1 MDPIS
6 LLMFAVSAAQ
16 QIKKGCEM
24 LREGKAEIDKF
35 KKTVEGGVKDARAI
49 YKEVTGLWGWLK
61 SLFGKPA
68 PTVPSVKTAE
78 PVKSKKTR
86 EPDPTAEELQ
96 VQVINSVGEQLGVFF
111 DVQQKLTHHYKTL
124 EETSTNVYDPNQNH
138 AKAAVERALVE
149 LQLENLG
156 TEIREAMVYAPKEL
170 KDIYTRFLKMY
181 GKIQEEQEFA
191 RKQQVRKARI
201 QAWRR
206 RVLKD
211 FLVDQAMA
219 LISVGILVLI
229 VWGMLLGIALPS
241 KTPTSFL

>member
-1 MDPIS
+1 M
-6 LLMFAVSAAQ
+6 LAVSAAQ

-49 YKEVTGLWGWLK
+49 YKEVTGLWGWIK
-61 SLFGKPA
+61 GLFGASAAPKP
-68 PTVPSVKTAE
+68 VESI
-78 PVKSKKTR
+78 PVKAARPAKKER
-86 EPDPTAEELQ
+86 ESEPSAEELQ
-96 VQVINSVGEQLGVFF
+96 VQVINSVGQQLGVFF

-124 EETSTNVYDPNQNH
+124 EDTSTNVYDPNQNH

-156 TEIREAMVYAPKEL
+156 SEIREAMVYAPKEL
-170 KDIYTRFLKMY
+170 KDIYSRFLKMY

-191 RKQQVRKARI
+191 RKQQIRKARYE
-201 QAWRR
+201 AWRR

-219 LISVGILVLI
+219 LISVVILVLI
-229 VWGMLLGIALPS
+229 VWGMLLGIASPNR
-241 KTPTSFL
+241 TPTYFL

>member
-1 MDPIS
+1 
-6 LLMFAVSAAQ
+6 MFAVSAAQ

-35 KKTVEGGVKDARAI
+35 KKSVEGGIKDARAI

-68 PTVPSVKTAE
+68 PALPSVKAAE

-111 DVQQKLTHHYKTL
+111 DVQQKLTHYYKTL

-241 KTPTSFL
+241 RTPISFS

>member
-1 MDPIS
+1 
-6 LLMFAVSAAQ
+6 MFAVSAAQ

-24 LREGKAEIDKF
+24 LRDGKAEIDKF

-61 SLFGKPA
+61 SLFGASPA
-68 PTVPSVKTAE
+68 KRPVEQV
-78 PVKSKKTR
+78 PVKMAKPSKKER
-86 EPDPTAEELQ
+86 EPDATPEELQ
-96 VQVINSVGEQLGVFF
+96 VQVINSVGQQLGVFF
-111 DVQQKLTHHYKTL
+111 DVQQKLINHYKTL

-138 AKAAVERALVE
+138 AKAAVERAIVE

-156 TEIREAMVYAPKEL
+156 AEIREAMVYAPKEL
-170 KDIYTRFLKMY
+170 KDIYSRFLKMY

-191 RKQQVRKARI
+191 RKQQIRKARL

-219 LISVGILVLI
+219 LISVAILVLI
-229 VWGMLLGIALPS
+229 VWGMWLGIALPS
-241 KTPTSFL
+241 RTPISFS

>member
-1 MDPIS
+1 
-6 LLMFAVSAAQ
+6 MFAVSAAQ

-61 SLFGKPA
+61 SLFKPSSA
-68 PTVPSVKTAE
+68 VPPIKATE
-78 PVKSKKTR
+78 PAAAKPSKKAR
-86 EPDPTAEELQ
+86 EPEPTAEELQ
-96 VQVINSVGEQLGVFF
+96 VQVINSVGQQLGVFF
-111 DVQQKLTHHYKTL
+111 DVQQKLTHYYKTL
-124 EETSTNVYDPNQNH
+124 EETSTNTYDPNQNY

-156 TEIREAMVYAPKEL
+156 TEIREAMVYAPREL
-170 KDIYTRFLKMY
+170 KDIYSRFLKMY

-191 RKQQVRKARI
+191 RQQQIRKARL

-229 VWGMLLGIALPS
+229 VWGMWLGIALPNR
-241 KTPTSFL
+241 TLTSFS

>member
-1 MDPIS
+1 
-6 LLMFAVSAAQ
+6 MFAVSAAQ

-35 KKTVEGGVKDARAI
+35 KKTVEGGIKDARAI

-68 PTVPSVKTAE
+68 PVIKPPE
-78 PVKSKKTR
+78 PVKAAKKTR

-96 VQVINSVGEQLGVFF
+96 VQVINSVGQQLGVFF

-138 AKAAVERALVE
+138 AKAAIERALVE

-170 KDIYTRFLKMY
+170 KDIYGRFLKMY

-191 RKQQVRKARI
+191 RQQQIRKARYD
-201 QAWRR
+201 AWRR
-206 RVLKD
+206 KVLKD
-211 FLVDQAMA
+211 FLVDQTMA
-219 LISVGILVLI
+219 LISVAILVLI
-229 VWGMLLGIALPS
+229 VWGMLLGIAWPS
-241 KTPTSFL
+241 KTPTSFS

>member
-1 MDPIS
+1 
-6 LLMFAVSAAQ
+6 MFAVSAAQ

-68 PTVPSVKTAE
+68 PAVPSVKAAE
-78 PVKSKKTR
+78 PVKSKKAR

-111 DVQQKLTHHYKTL
+111 DVQQKLTHYYKTL

-219 LISVGILVLI
+219 LISVAIVVLI
-229 VWGMLLGIALPS
+229 VWGMMLGIALPN
-241 KTPTSFL
+241 KMPTSSS

>member
-1 MDPIS
+1 
-6 LLMFAVSAAQ
+6 MFAVSAAQ

-49 YKEVTGLWGWLK
+49 YKEVTGLWGWVK

-68 PTVPSVKTAE
+68 ASVPPVKTAE
-78 PVKSKKTR
+78 PVKPKKAA
-86 EPDPTAEELQ
+86 EPDPTPEELQ
-96 VQVINSVGEQLGVFF
+96 VQVINTVGQQLGVFF

-138 AKAAVERALVE
+138 AKAAVERAVVE

-170 KDIYTRFLKMY
+170 KDIYTRFMKMY

-191 RKQQVRKARI
+191 RQQQIRKARYD
-201 QAWRR
+201 AWRR
-206 RVLKD
+206 RVLKE

-219 LISVGILVLI
+219 LISVVILVLI
-229 VWGMLLGIALPS
+229 VWGMMLGIALPS
-241 KTPTSFL
+241 KTPISFS

>member
-1 MDPIS
+1 
-6 LLMFAVSAAQ
+6 MFAVSAAQ

-68 PTVPSVKTAE
+68 PAVPSVKAAE
-78 PVKSKKTR
+78 PVKSKKAR

-111 DVQQKLTHHYKTL
+111 DVQQKLTHYYKTL

-229 VWGMLLGIALPS
+229 VWGMWLGIALPS

>member
-1 MDPIS
+1 
-6 LLMFAVSAAQ
+6 MFAVSAAQ

-68 PTVPSVKTAE
+68 ASAPPVKTAE
-78 PVKSKKTR
+78 PVKPKKAR
-86 EPDPTAEELQ
+86 EPDPTPEELQ
-96 VQVINSVGEQLGVFF
+96 VQVINSVGQQLGVFF

-124 EETSTNVYDPNQNH
+124 EDTSTNVYDPNQNH
-138 AKAAVERALVE
+138 AKAAVERAIVE

-181 GKIQEEQEFA
+181 GRIQEEQEFA
-191 RKQQVRKARI
+191 RQQQIRKARL

-206 RVLKD
+206 RVLKE
-211 FLVDQAMA
+211 FLVDQTMA
-219 LISVGILVLI
+219 LISVVILVLT
-229 VWGMLLGIALPS
+229 VWGMMLGIALPS
-241 KTPTSFL
+241 KTPIFFS

>member
-1 MDPIS
+1 
-6 LLMFAVSAAQ
+6 MFAVSAAQ

-35 KKTVEGGVKDARAI
+35 KKSVEGGIKDARAI

-68 PTVPSVKTAE
+68 PAVPSVKAAE

-111 DVQQKLTHHYKTL
+111 DVQQKLTHYYKTL

-241 KTPTSFL
+241 RTPISFS